1 MNENEIIQ
9 KIVEQR
15 KQRISELGLKADFQN
30 LLFKKCVEYW
40 PNWIKDNNNIVWK
53 EELFS
58 TCNISSIVGFD
69 GSHNKDSKFDSWTR
83 IRFNDET
90 EYRFVI
96 EDWHWG
102 LDNSCKH
109 SNFHFFVNDNE
120 VVEFKLFTHITEWSE
135 KEVDEV
141 ISFKDSD
148 WIVKFKEFV
157 KNVKVAEDN
166 YDSLNKKSDA
176 DNESKQ
182 LKEKFHISDDEV
194 KNFLTKTNTESANTS
209 YELGK
214 NVGKW
219 FKDVIK
225 K

>member
-9 KIVEQR
+9 KIVE
-15 KQRISELGLKADFQN
+15 KRIERVSELGLQVDFQN

-40 PNWIKDNNNIVWK
+40 PNWVKDNNNKSWK
-53 EELFS
+53 DTLFS
-58 TCNISSIVGFD
+58 ICNISSIVGFD
-69 GSHNKDSKFDSWTR
+69 SSHNKDSKFDSWTR

-96 EDWHWG
+96 EVWSWG
-102 LDNSCKH
+102 IDNSCKH
-109 SNFHFFVNDNE
+109 SNFHFFVNGIE
-120 VVEFKLFTHITEWSE
+120 VIAFKLFTSVEEWSE

-148 WIVKFKEFV
+148 WIFKFKDFV

-166 YDSLNKKSDA
+166 LDSLIKKSDA
-176 DNESKQ
+176 DEESKQ
-182 LKEKFHISDDEV
+182 LKDKFHISDDEV
-194 KNFLTKTNTESANTS
+194 KNFSINTNSDSTNTS

-219 FKDVIK
+219 LKDVIK